1 MYYNIFTIANSGYF
15 KFCRIFVESLHEKLD
30 LSKINK
36 IFIGDTGLT
45 EDELK
50 YLSMY
55 DKIQVVSTDYVS
67 KDTSL
72 WSDDWLN
79 VVGFKTKL
87 LRELVKK
94 EEVPIVMIDLD
105 CMFVNDFHDLLFGI
119 FADERPIKVCYRKGH
134 PIPYIGSFVS
144 IGDKEKGI
152 HFLDKWIEKIENWNS
167 VPKESP
173 ALSQLCKELGG
184 ALGGAISKLD
194 EKIICAYCD
203 SKEME
208 EWAVKIVHFKSRYKF
223 DNFEDDF
230 KDRTITRGFDVQSYI
245 G

>member
-15 KFCRIFVESLHEKLD
+15 KFCRIFVESLHKNLD
-30 LSKINK
+30 LAKINK

-45 EDELK
+45 KNELK

-55 DKIQVVSTDYVS
+55 DKIEVVSTDYIS

-72 WSDDWLN
+72 WGEDWLN

-105 CMFVNDFHDLLFGI
+105 CMFVNDFHDLVFGI
-119 FADERPIKVCYRKGH
+119 FADENPIKVCYRKEH

-152 HFLDKWIEKIENWNS
+152 NFLDKWIEKIENWDG

-173 ALSQLCKELGG
+173 ALSQLCEEVNVCE
-184 ALGGAISKLD
+184 LD

-230 KDRTITRGFDVQSYI
+230 KDRVIVRGFERLVKEFI
-245 G
+245 

>member
-15 KFCRIFVESLHEKLD
+15 KFCRIFVESLHKNLD

-45 EDELK
+45 KNELK

-55 DKIQVVSTDYVS
+55 DKIEVVSTDYIS

-72 WSDDWLN
+72 WGEDWLN

-105 CMFVNDFHDLLFGI
+105 CMFVNDFHDLVFGI
-119 FADERPIKVCYRKGH
+119 FADENPIKVCYRKEH

-152 HFLDKWIEKIENWNS
+152 NFLDKWIEKIENWDG

-173 ALSQLCKELGG
+173 ALSQLCEEVNVCE
-184 ALGGAISKLD
+184 LD

-230 KDRTITRGFDVQSYI
+230 KDRVIVRGFERLVKEFI
-245 G
+245 

>member
-15 KFCRIFVESLHEKLD
+15 KFCRIFVESLHKNLD

-45 EDELK
+45 KNELK

-55 DKIQVVSTDYVS
+55 DKIEVVSTDYVS

-72 WSDDWLN
+72 WSEDWLN

-105 CMFVNDFHDLLFGI
+105 CMFVNDFHDLVFGI
-119 FADERPIKVCYRKGH
+119 FADENPIEVCHRKEH

-152 HFLDKWIEKIENWNS
+152 NFLDKWIEKIENWGG

-173 ALSQLCKELGG
+173 ALSQLCEEVNVCE
-184 ALGGAISKLD
+184 LD

-230 KDRTITRGFDVQSYI
+230 KDRTITRGFDVQSYLS
-245 G
+245 

>member
-15 KFCRIFVESLHEKLD
+15 KFCRIFVESLHKNLD

-45 EDELK
+45 KNELK

-55 DKIQVVSTDYVS
+55 DKIEVVSTDYIS

-72 WSDDWLN
+72 WGEDWLN

-105 CMFVNDFHDLLFGI
+105 CMFVNDFHDLVFGI
-119 FADERPIKVCYRKGH
+119 FADENPIKVCHRKEH

-152 HFLDKWIEKIENWNS
+152 NFLDKWIEKIENWGG

-173 ALSQLCKELGG
+173 ALSQLCEEVNVCE
-184 ALGGAISKLD
+184 LD

-230 KDRTITRGFDVQSYI
+230 KDRVIVRGFERLVKEFI
-245 G
+245 

>member
-105 CMFVNDFHDLLFGI
+105 CMFVNDFHDLVF
-119 FADERPIKVCYRKGH
+119 
-134 PIPYIGSFVS
+134 
-144 IGDKEKGI
+144 
-152 HFLDKWIEKIENWNS
+152 
-167 VPKESP
+167 
-173 ALSQLCKELGG
+173 
-184 ALGGAISKLD
+184 
-194 EKIICAYCD
+194 
-203 SKEME
+203 
-208 EWAVKIVHFKSRYKF
+208 
-223 DNFEDDF
+223 
-230 KDRTITRGFDVQSYI
+230 
-245 G
+245 

>member
-15 KFCRIFVESLHEKLD
+15 KFCRIFVESLHKNLD

-45 EDELK
+45 KNELK

-55 DKIQVVSTDYVS
+55 DKIEVVSTDYVS

-72 WSDDWLN
+72 WSEDWLN

-105 CMFVNDFHDLLFGI
+105 CMFVNDFHDLVFGI
-119 FADERPIKVCYRKGH
+119 FADENPIKVCYRKEH

-152 HFLDKWIEKIENWNS
+152 NFLDKWIEKIENWGG

-173 ALSQLCKELGG
+173 ALSQLCEEVNVCE
-184 ALGGAISKLD
+184 LD

-230 KDRTITRGFDVQSYI
+230 KDRVIVRGFERLVKEFI
-245 G
+245 